1 MLFRWTYIWK
11 TRWIVWN
18 SMVWWTADSLSVIV
32 ADEPVNRRSNVFT
45 NILQPI
51 HHLAG
56 MELVQLEIH
65 HR

>member
-1 MLFRWTYIWK
+1 MVRWTA
-11 TRWIVWN
+11 N
-18 SMVWWTADSLSVIV
+18 SLSVIV
-32 ADEPVNRRSNVFT
+32 AAEPVNRRSNVFT

-56 MELVQLEIH
+56 TELVQAEIH